1 MQRRVQRETI
11 EINANL
17 TLQQHKNGFSFGTDA
32 LLLSAFLPTKAHL
45 DAVELGSGS
54 GVISLLALQTQKF
67 RKIHA
72 VEIQPSYADGDG
84 VIAQN
89 AVQNGFCDRLIP
101 LCADVREI
109 RPETFGGEVTVVFSN
124 PPYLAMGAGRSGA
137 NDVREAARRELNG
150 TISDFCA
157 CAGRLLKYGG
167 SFFVVYRPDR
177 LCDLICA
184 MRQNDLE
191 PKRLVFVQKDAKHEP
206 FAVLAEG
213 KKGAHP
219 ALHTDVLCLYC
230 EDGTPT
236 ERYQKIQKEGIFT

>member
-1 MQRRVQRETI
+1 MQREQI

-17 TLQQHKNGFSFGTDA
+17 TLQQHKRGFSFGTDA
-32 LLLSAFLPTKAHL
+32 LLLSSFLPTKAHR

-54 GVISLLALQTQKF
+54 GVISLLALQAQKY
-67 RKIHA
+67 RKIYA
-72 VEIQPSYADGDG
+72 VEIQPTYAKEDG

-89 AVQNGFCDRLIP
+89 ARENGFCDRLIP
-101 LCADVREI
+101 LCADLRSVRA
-109 RPETFGGEVTVVFSN
+109 ETVGGEVRVVFSN
-124 PPYLAMGAGRSGA
+124 PPYLVQGAGKSGVY
-137 NDVREAARRELNG
+137 DEREMARRELNG
-150 TISDFCA
+150 TIFDFCA
-157 CAGRLLKYGG
+157 CASRLLQYGG

-177 LCDLICA
+177 LADLICA

-191 PKRLVFVQKDAKHEP
+191 PKRVVLVQKDAKHEP

-219 ALHTDVLCLYC
+219 AMHTDVLCLYC